1 VSELSAASFQARETI
16 AAQFHRATLPKPL
29 NKFLVVFVEVEPG
42 QMALL
47 DQIADGNAI
56 DIPMQNRRIADFEE
70 LFGLQRCEAKVAL
83 SEVAFPR
90 Q

>member
-42 QMALL
+42 
-47 DQIADGNAI
+47 
-56 DIPMQNRRIADFEE
+56 
-70 LFGLQRCEAKVAL
+70 
-83 SEVAFPR
+83 
-90 Q
+90 